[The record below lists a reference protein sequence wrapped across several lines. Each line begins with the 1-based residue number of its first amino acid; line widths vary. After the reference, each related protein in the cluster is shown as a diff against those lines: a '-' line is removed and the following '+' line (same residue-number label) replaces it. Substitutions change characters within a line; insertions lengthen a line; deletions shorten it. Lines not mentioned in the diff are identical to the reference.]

1 MSEELK
7 NLLDIPCASSFY
19 TGNAGNA
26 KHSMIISFMVDPYF
40 IAYEK
45 SEKNDQRQPFQRQ
58 MCGCQ
63 IEAINALKQIS
74 RYKTISLY
82 IILKRVK
89 RIQKAK
95 RRIQKAKRRKRKKRR
110 RKEKENNR
118 KRNAFESTKSWRLS
132 VNHMNSPEFTP
143 CGLLR
148 FPLRRYNLFV

>member
-1 MSEELK
+1 VSEELK

-74 RYKTISLY
+74 RYKTISPYDLQFTVY
-82 IILKRVK
+82 YPEEGEEDSESEEEDSESEEEEEEEKK
-89 RIQKAK
+89 KK
-95 RRIQKAKRRKRKKRR
+95 RKRK
-110 RKEKENNR
+110 
-118 KRNAFESTKSWRLS
+118 
-132 VNHMNSPEFTP
+132 
-143 CGLLR
+143 
-148 FPLRRYNLFV
+148 